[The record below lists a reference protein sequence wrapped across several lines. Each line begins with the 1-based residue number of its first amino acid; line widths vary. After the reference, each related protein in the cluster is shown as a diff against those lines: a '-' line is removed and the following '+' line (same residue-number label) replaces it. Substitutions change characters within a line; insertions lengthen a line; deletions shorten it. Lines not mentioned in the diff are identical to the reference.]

1 VQFDRL
7 LRLSAILAIPQMVP
21 LLFVNSAVTAVWL
34 AVPVGMLGGLMWAA
48 LHDLSIRACPQ
59 GLQGTLMM
67 VISGVNV
74 LGVRA
79 GDLIGSGLY
88 SRGGSSGFFVCVLL
102 TTVVY
107 GVLALLL
114 AVRRLPLPVQ
124 PDRDLLSVAR
134 ES

>member
-1 VQFDRL
+1 
-7 LRLSAILAIPQMVP
+7 MVP
-21 LLFVNSAVTAVWL
+21 LLFVNSAADAVWL

-48 LHDLSIRACPQ
+48 LHDLAIRACPL

-88 SRGGSSGFFVCVLL
+88 SRGGQSGFIVCVLL

-107 GVLALLL
+107 GCLALLL
-114 AVRRLPLPVQ
+114 AVRPLEISVQ
-124 PDRDLLSVAR
+124 PDGETL
-134 ES
+134 